1 MSVFAKVEG
10 DSRFLSMVEKD
21 GGWYRVANR
30 IAASAAKVTSSCIVQ
45 KSYFWNRN
53 LCWPVAANWMTLLK
67 IYDPWILEVW
77 LCVKSWKTGSYM

>member
-30 IAASAAKVTSSCIVQ
+30 IAASAAKVIHHHTE
-45 KSYFWNRN
+45 
-53 LCWPVAANWMTLLK
+53 LK
-67 IYDPWILEVW
+67 KTTILETETFV
-77 LCVKSWKTGSYM
+77 GP